1 MTELGKQS
9 VLVEQ
14 RGTVALVTLN
24 RPAAINA
31 VNDSI
36 RQGLSKVLPTLDD
49 NPKIGAIVIVGS
61 GARGFSVGAD
71 IKEIR
76 PLDSPVAARRRLIP
90 TSWIEVLDSIAKPVI
105 AAVHGFCLG
114 GGMELA
120 LACDLRVVAKGAVF
134 GLPETK
140 LGLIPGG
147 GGTQRLPRLIGLSR
161 AMDLLLTG
169 EQIDAEEAYRIG
181 IATRLVASAEG
192 ALAEALRLAE
202 MISTRP
208 PSAIAYV
215 KEAARAGLDMDLASG
230 LRLEKSL
237 FALLTSTADRAE
249 ASAAFR
255 DKRTPIFTGN

>member
-1 MTELGKQS
+1 
-9 VLVEQ
+9 
-14 RGTVALVTLN
+14 
-24 RPAAINA
+24 
-31 VNDSI
+31 
-36 RQGLSKVLPTLDD
+36 
-49 NPKIGAIVIVGS
+49 
-61 GARGFSVGAD
+61 
-71 IKEIR
+71 
-76 PLDSPVAARRRLIP
+76 
-90 TSWIEVLDSIAKPVI
+90 
-105 AAVHGFCLG
+105 
-114 GGMELA
+114 A

-161 AMDLLLTG
+161 ALDLLLTG

-181 IATRLVASAEG
+181 IATRLVASAED
-192 ALAEALRLAE
+192 ALTEALRLAE

-208 PSAIAYV
+208 PIAITYV

-230 LRLEKSL
+230 LKLEKSL

-249 ASAAFR
+249 ASEAFR